1 MHNDDCHLTT
11 ETRRHGADANAATP
25 GRRGITEKMH
35 FSAGCVSGLC
45 GGASSSPAAKRP
57 ATRDNTDAKYKTAD
71 RDGLVFASVLSLEAP
86 SARTRR
92 VGRAS
97 VVKAA
102 IFVIFVFLAAAA
114 HAQTAKPASPLK
126 IGVTLHPYYSWT
138 ANVVGNL
145 PGYEVRALLPG
156 DIDAGDYQ
164 PRPQDIKRLAD
175 LDVVIVNGIGHDDF
189 IFPML
194 KASGNTRATVVRV
207 NAETPMIRALRLRSG
222 QAGGTGVNSHTFISF
237 SNAIQQSYV
246 IQRALARLRPQD
258 APALQQN
265 AAEYAR
271 RLRTIKAKAASQLA
285 DAKITR
291 VVTVHDGYGYLLQ
304 EFGLEVGGVVQ
315 PSHGLT
321 PSAGEL
327 RDMVALLK
335 RENITVVFS
344 EATFPEALLRVLRDE
359 AGVSVHI
366 ISHIAS
372 GPFTADKFERE
383 MQQNVD
389 TMIRALKN

>member
-1 MHNDDCHLTT
+1 MGNRNSNLESRICNLL
-11 ETRRHGADANAATP
+11 
-25 GRRGITEKMH
+25 GILFVLACFQILD
-35 FSAGCVSGLC
+35 FSFKILD
-45 GGASSSPAAKRP
+45 SP
-57 ATRDNTDAKYKTAD
+57 
-71 RDGLVFASVLSLEAP
+71 SVQ
-86 SARTRR
+86 
-92 VGRAS
+92 
-97 VVKAA
+97 
-102 IFVIFVFLAAAA
+102 
-114 HAQTAKPASPLK
+114 AQTAKPAALLK

-138 ANVVGNL
+138 ANVVGKL

-194 KASGNTRATVVRV
+194 KASGNTRATVIRI
-207 NAETPMIRALRLRSG
+207 NAETPMIRAGR
-222 QAGGTGVNSHTFISF
+222 GTGVNSHTFISF
-237 SNAIQQSYV
+237 SNAIQQTYF

-258 APALQQN
+258 AGALQQN
-265 AAEYAR
+265 ASEYAR

-304 EFGLEVGGVVQ
+304 EFGLEVAGVVQ

-321 PSAGEL
+321 PSAAEL

-335 RENITVVFS
+335 REKITVVFS
-344 EATFPEALLRVLRDE
+344 EATFPEPLLKVLRDE
-359 AGVSVHI
+359 AGVNVYI

-372 GPFTADKFERE
+372 GPFTADRFERE
-383 MQQNVD
+383 MQQNAD
-389 TMIRALKN
+389 TMIRALVK

>member
-1 MHNDDCHLTT
+1 M
-11 ETRRHGADANAATP
+11 RS
-25 GRRGITEKMH
+25 K
-35 FSAGCVSGLC
+35 GL
-45 GGASSSPAAKRP
+45 
-57 ATRDNTDAKYKTAD
+57 
-71 RDGLVFASVLSLEAP
+71 LVLLVLLS
-86 SARTRR
+86 
-92 VGRAS
+92 
-97 VVKAA
+97 
-102 IFVIFVFLAAAA
+102 AAAA
-114 HAQTAKPASPLK
+114 YAQTAPSGPLK

-175 LDVVIVNGIGHDDF
+175 LDVLIVNGIGHDDF

-194 KASGNTRATVVRV
+194 KASGNTRASVVRV
-207 NAETPMIRALRLRSG
+207 NAETPMIRAGR
-222 QAGGTGVNSHTFISF
+222 GTGVNSHTFISF
-237 SNAIQQSYV
+237 SNAIQQTYA

-258 APALQQN
+258 AAALQQN
-265 AAEYAR
+265 AANYAR
-271 RLRTIKAKAASQLA
+271 RLRTIKAGAAAQLA
-285 DAKITR
+285 DAAITR

-327 RDMVALLK
+327 RDMVSLLK
-335 RENITVVFS
+335 RERIAVVFS
-344 EATFPEALLRVLRDE
+344 EATFPEPLLKVLRDE
-359 AGVSVHI
+359 AGVNVYI

-383 MQQNVD
+383 MQQNAD
-389 TMIRALKN
+389 TMIRALKK

>member
-1 MHNDDCHLTT
+1 L
-11 ETRRHGADANAATP
+11 A
-25 GRRGITEKMH
+25 
-35 FSAGCVSGLC
+35 FL
-45 GGASSSPAAKRP
+45 
-57 ATRDNTDAKYKTAD
+57 
-71 RDGLVFASVLSLEAP
+71 
-86 SARTRR
+86 
-92 VGRAS
+92 
-97 VVKAA
+97 
-102 IFVIFVFLAAAA
+102 LAAVA
-114 HAQTAKPASPLK
+114 HAQTAKPAAPLK

-175 LDVVIVNGIGHDDF
+175 LDVVVVNGIGHDDF

-194 KASGNTRATVVRV
+194 KASGNARATIVRV
-207 NAETPMIRALRLRSG
+207 NAETPMIRAARG
-222 QAGGTGVNSHTFISF
+222 NGVNSHTFISF
-237 SNAIQQSYV
+237 SNAIQQTYA

-258 APALQQN
+258 ASALQQN
-265 AAEYAR
+265 ATEYAR
-271 RLRTIKAKAASQLA
+271 RLRTIKARAASQLA
-285 DAKITR
+285 DPAITR

-304 EFGLEVGGVVQ
+304 EFGLEVAGVVQ

-335 RENITVVFS
+335 REKITVVFS
-344 EATFPEALLRVLRDE
+344 ETTFPEPLLNVLRDE
-359 AGVSVHI
+359 AGVSVFI

-372 GPFTADKFERE
+372 GPFTGDKFERE
-383 MQQNVD
+383 MQQNAD
-389 TMIRALKN
+389 TMIRALVK

>member
-1 MHNDDCHLTT
+1 MRSKEDL
-11 ETRRHGADANAATP
+11 ETP
-25 GRRGITEKMH
+25 
-35 FSAGCVSGLC
+35 
-45 GGASSSPAAKRP
+45 
-57 ATRDNTDAKYKTAD
+57 
-71 RDGLVFASVLSLEAP
+71 SV
-86 SARTRR
+86 RTRR
-92 VGRAS
+92 VACVS
-97 VVKAA
+97 ALKTA
-102 IFVIFVFLAAAA
+102 VFGLCFLLANVA
-114 HAQTAKPASPLK
+114 HAQTAKPAAPLK

-175 LDVVIVNGIGHDDF
+175 LDMVIVNGIGHDDF

-194 KASGNTRATVVRV
+194 KASGNTRATIVRV
-207 NAETPMIRALRLRSG
+207 NAETPMIRALRPGSG
-222 QAGGTGVNSHTFISF
+222 QAGRETAVNSHTFISF
-237 SNAIQQSYV
+237 SNAIQQTYA

-258 APALQQN
+258 GPALQQN

-285 DAKITR
+285 DAAITR

-335 RENITVVFS
+335 REKIAVVFS
-344 EATFPEALLRVLRDE
+344 ESTFPEPLLKVLRDE
-359 AGVSVHI
+359 AGVSVYI

-383 MQQNVD
+383 MQENAN
-389 TMIRALKN
+389 TMIRALVK

>member
-1 MHNDDCHLTT
+1 MDNRNLNLESRIWNLLGVLCARLCLQLLDSSFQIFDSGSLK
-11 ETRRHGADANAATP
+11 AQAAT
-25 GRRGITEKMH
+25 
-35 FSAGCVSGLC
+35 SAG
-45 GGASSSPAAKRP
+45 
-57 ATRDNTDAKYKTAD
+57 
-71 RDGLVFASVLSLEAP
+71 
-86 SARTRR
+86 
-92 VGRAS
+92 
-97 VVKAA
+97 
-102 IFVIFVFLAAAA
+102 
-114 HAQTAKPASPLK
+114 PLR

-194 KASGNTRATVVRV
+194 KASGNTRATVIRV
-207 NAETPMIRALRLRSG
+207 NAETPMIRALRPRSG
-222 QAGGTGVNSHTFISF
+222 QAGGNAVNSHTFISF
-237 SNAIQQSYV
+237 SNAIQQTYF

-258 APALQQN
+258 ASALQQN
-265 AAEYAR
+265 AAAYAR
-271 RLRTIKAKAASQLA
+271 RLRTIKARAASQLA
-285 DAKITR
+285 DATITR

-304 EFGLEVGGVVQ
+304 EFGLEVGSVVQ

-335 RENITVVFS
+335 REKMTVVFS
-344 EATFPEALLRVLRDE
+344 EATFPEPLLNVLRDE

-383 MQQNVD
+383 MQQNAD
-389 TMIRALKN
+389 TMIRALVR

>member
-1 MHNDDCHLTT
+1 MVNRNFDRDHA
-11 ETRRHGADANAATP
+11 EAQR
-25 GRRGITEKMH
+25 RRGCLGRVLFFGLLFLYSLFLFP
-35 FSAGCVSGLC
+35 FSL
-45 GGASSSPAAKRP
+45 
-57 ATRDNTDAKYKTAD
+57 Y
-71 RDGLVFASVLSLEAP
+71 
-86 SARTRR
+86 
-92 VGRAS
+92 
-97 VVKAA
+97 
-102 IFVIFVFLAAAA
+102 
-114 HAQTAKPASPLK
+114 AQTPKPTAPLK

-138 ANVVGNL
+138 SNVVGNL

-175 LDVVIVNGIGHDDF
+175 LDVLIINGIGHDDF

-194 KASGNTRATVVRV
+194 KASGNTRATVLRV
-207 NAETPMIRALRLRSG
+207 NAETPMIRAGR
-222 QAGGTGVNSHTFISF
+222 GTGVNSHTFISF
-237 SNAIQQSYV
+237 SNAIQQTYF
-246 IQRALARLRPQD
+246 IQRALAKLRPQD
-258 APALQQN
+258 ATVLQQN

-285 DAKITR
+285 DARITR

-321 PSAGEL
+321 PSAAEL

-335 RENITVVFS
+335 REKITVVFS
-344 EATFPEALLRVLRDE
+344 EATFPEPLLKVLRDE
-359 AGVSVHI
+359 AGVTVHI

-383 MQQNVD
+383 MQQNAD
-389 TMIRALKN
+389 TMIRALVK